1 MTEWITKKKE
11 TKWITKKE
19 KPTQWITK
27 KEKPTQWITKKKKPT
42 VDVSYFGDKAM
53 SKYNKY
59 KDSKETQLH
68 SDTEEEGF
76 QKAKSR
82 ALNEM
87 SQEEGV
93 TPRFNH
99 GGEAVVQGAGAAI
112 KGTGFKGIF

>member
-1 MTEWITKKKE
+1 MTE
-11 TKWITKKE
+11 WITKKE

-68 SDTEEEGF
+68 SDTEKEGF

-112 KGTGFKGIF
+112 KGTGFKGVF